1 MLCVHVCVHVCVLV
15 CVYRC
20 VRAHISTCL
29 PMVRGGVQLLQ
40 GSDSLKGS
48 PCKDGGRG
56 RTFLHLFAARPSSHE
71 HNNSSDQQ
79 HCQSHHR
86 LISKYDRFFLNFS
99 RVTHTRHARGA
110 RKLHLM
116 LHGRVHGMIRNN
128 LLSTSAHQTDTCLMY
143 FPVRGQIFNRV
154 RASTGADFIRHQP
167 LRRPFRPSSTRGSGL
182 HTQTHRVMTGED
194 EGGGVLQAESFVLD
208 IFNVCAKQE

>member
-1 MLCVHVCVHVCVLV
+1 MYVCMCVFV

-56 RTFLHLFAARPSSHE
+56 RTFLHLFAARPSSHK
-71 HNNSSDQQ
+71 HNSSSDQQ

-99 RVTHTRHARGA
+99 RVTHTRHAPGA
-110 RKLHLM
+110 ANLHM
-116 LHGRVHGMIRNN
+116 ILHGRVQGMIGKN
-128 LLSTSAHQTDTCLMY
+128 LLTTSAHQTNTCLMCLLCL
-143 FPVRGQIFNRV
+143 RGQIFKRV

-167 LRRPFRPSSTRGSGL
+167 LRRPSRPSSTRGSGL
-182 HTQTHRVMTGED
+182 HTQMHRVITGED
-194 EGGGVLQAESFVLD
+194 EGGGVL
-208 IFNVCAKQE
+208 KQNLSC